1 MLGLGECWEDAPVGD
16 QTRGVGNKEKAGRSY
31 CQREDGG
38 LGDGL
43 EKGSKEGQ
51 GVKGDSATSL
61 VVQW

>member
-1 MLGLGECWEDAPVGD
+1 MGD

-51 GVKGDSATSL
+51 GVKGDSAASL